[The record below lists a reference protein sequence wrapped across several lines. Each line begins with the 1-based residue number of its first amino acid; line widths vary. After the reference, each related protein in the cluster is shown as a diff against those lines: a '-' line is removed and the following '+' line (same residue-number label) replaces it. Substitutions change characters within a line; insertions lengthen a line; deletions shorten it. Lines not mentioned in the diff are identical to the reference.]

1 MTTLHKLV
9 YFLMSKQVNPNYSWI
24 VKPVLQRGGVSDD
37 VGISPKHNFE
47 GDEVEQSRHAR

>member
-1 MTTLHKLV
+1 
-9 YFLMSKQVNPNYSWI
+9 MSKQVNPNYSWI